1 MGIGCDKENFGLIS
15 STRYKYVSTYVST
28 YARTMSMS
36 MCSSMV
42 LTVRGRV
49 GFVEEGI
56 TLGWEHTV
64 MMSGA

>member
-1 MGIGCDKENFGLIS
+1 MDFSVLQA
-15 STRYKYVSTYVST
+15 TRAQSTYIST